1 MMNELQQRI
10 FAEETQEAP
19 ASQAE
24 RRREPRLQTARPVY
38 LQPADPTDAHF
49 EEVRTMVNFSR
60 TGFYFLTHRASYR
73 EGMQLHAIP
82 AFGCFNF
89 EYVAQVVRIEELPFG
104 EYGIAVRLLRLGN
117 SLVNSSTTTK
127 SAFQSFALV
136 EQMPP
141 ALPQQDTNC

>member
-1 MMNELQQRI
+1 MNELQQRI

-19 ASQAE
+19 ASE
-24 RRREPRLQTARPVY
+24 TDRRREPRLQAARPVY
-38 LQPADPTDAHF
+38 VQPADPSDAHF

-89 EYVAQVVRIEELPFG
+89 EYVAQVVRIETLPFG

-117 SLVNSSTTTK
+117 SLAK
-127 SAFQSFALV
+127 SPTITQTAFQSFALV
-136 EQMPP
+136 EHIPE
-141 ALPQQDTNC
+141 ATNQQDSNC

>member
-10 FAEETQEAP
+10 FAEESLETAVCETD
-19 ASQAE
+19 
-24 RRREPRLQTARPVY
+24 RRRERRLQMGRPVY
-38 LQPADPTDAHF
+38 LQPADPADAHF

-89 EYVAQVVRIEELPFG
+89 EYVAEVVRIEKLPFG

-117 SLVNSSTTTK
+117 SLVNSSTITK

-136 EQMPP
+136 EHIPP
-141 ALPQQDTNC
+141 ASSQQDSNS